1 LQTMTREQERL
12 LRQLVEL
19 AGDPVIVQD
28 ALKQLAEEENPT
40 LEKLVRRILELKRS
54 AVPA

>member
-1 LQTMTREQERL
+1 MTREQERL